1 MEKDG
6 CSMKDKRGAGEDKQ
20 NGCGLPAGAGILAR
34 ADGTSTAYHR
44 IAGTSPGVVFLHG
57 LRSDM
62 TGGKAQALE
71 AFCRA
76 GGHAFVRFDCF
87 GHGTSSGAFTDGTI
101 GRWAADAV
109 AVLDALTAGPQ
120 VLVGSSMGGW
130 TALLAALAR
139 PTRVSGL
146 VGVAAAPD
154 FTEELMWAE
163 FSPEQR
169 RRLVQDGEVVLPDDY
184 DPDRPLVV
192 SRALIED
199 GRNHL
204 LLPDAVNLACPV
216 RLIHGQRD
224 ADVPWRT
231 ALRLADS
238 LASADVEVI
247 LVKDGDHRLSR
258 DHDLARM
265 VGVVAALLGKIDPS
279 LTSRNDVW
287 E

>member
-1 MEKDG
+1 MQ
-6 CSMKDKRGAGEDKQ
+6 DKQ
-20 NGCGLPAGAGILAR
+20 DGCGLPVGAGILAR
-34 ADGTSTAYHR
+34 GDGASTAYHR
-44 IAGTSPGVVFLHG
+44 IGGRAPGVVFLHG

-62 TGGKAQALE
+62 DGGKALALE
-71 AFCRA
+71 AWCRA
-76 GGHAFVRFDCF
+76 GGRAFVRFDCF
-87 GHGTSSGAFTDGTI
+87 GHGRSSGAFTAGTI

-109 AVLDALTAGPQ
+109 AVLDALTMGPQ

-130 TALLAALAR
+130 TALLAALER
-139 PTRVSGL
+139 PDRVAGL
-146 VGVAAAPD
+146 VGIAAAPD

-169 RRLVQDGEVVLPDDY
+169 RRLLQDGEVVEPDAY
-184 DPDRPLVV
+184 DPERPLHI

-204 LLPDAVNLACPV
+204 LLADSINLACPV

-231 ALRLADS
+231 ALRLADC
-238 LASADVEVI
+238 LAGADVEIV

-258 DHDLARM
+258 DRDLARM
-265 VGVVAALLGKIDPS
+265 VGVVAALADSLG
-279 LTSRNDVW
+279 RGG
-287 E
+287 